1 LDLELRRQLTEGFM
15 RSFFLLFLGAIIL
28 PAAAS
33 AGQVQHAD
41 WAAAQIGNR
50 CHVYSVR
57 SAPDTSGT
65 LIFSFSQGGYNASF
79 EYEYR
84 PWPGETET
92 PWDEDDLVVLEVDD
106 TATWLGDE
114 MFPHVHAGG
123 DILVMTGGFV
133 PDMVLQMMSAQSTVG
148 VALERAAHGGEVW
161 LYGQFATA
169 GFAESLAEAAAWC
182 DFNPRNLPRS

>member
-1 LDLELRRQLTEGFM
+1 M
-15 RSFFLLFLGAIIL
+15 RSLFLSLIASVLL
-28 PAAAS
+28 PAAAWAS
-33 AGQVQHAD
+33 QAQHGD

-57 SAPDTSGT
+57 SAPDTSGA
-65 LIFSFSQGGYNASF
+65 LIFSFSQKGYNASF
-79 EYEYR
+79 EYEYT
-84 PWPGETET
+84 PWPGETAT

-114 MFPHVHAGG
+114 MFQHFHAGG
-123 DILVMTGGFV
+123 DILVMTAGFV
-133 PDMVLQMMSAQSTVG
+133 PDMLLQMMSAQTSVV

-161 LYGQFATA
+161 LYGQFAIT
-169 GFAESLAEAAAWC
+169 GFAESLAEAAGWC